1 MQELL
6 TLALFV
12 ELLIVKYLKEVLV
25 GQREVIEENLDSVRV
40 QRKKSALE
48 LVIKGGEKTF
58 DKFYNEIPNP
68 TNVSVS
74 LTIKAY
80 EDIKKA
86 ESEARKV

>member
-25 GQREVIEENLDSVRV
+25 GQREVIEENLDLVRV

-48 LVIKGGEKTF
+48 LVIE
-58 DKFYNEIPNP
+58 
-68 TNVSVS
+68 
-74 LTIKAY
+74 
-80 EDIKKA
+80 
-86 ESEARKV
+86 

>member
-25 GQREVIEENLDSVRV
+25 GQREVIEENLDLVRV

-48 LVIKGGEKTF
+48 LVIEGGEKTF
-58 DKFYNEIPNP
+58 DKFYNEIANP

-80 EDIKKA
+80 EDIQKA
-86 ESEARKV
+86 ESEAR

>member
-25 GQREVIEENLDSVRV
+25 RQREVNEENLDSVRV

-48 LVIKGGEKTF
+48 LEIEAGENYF
-58 DKFYNEIPNP
+58 YKFYNEIPDP
-68 TNVSVS
+68 TNECFRQ
-74 LTIKAY
+74 L
-80 EDIKKA
+80 DN
-86 ESEARKV
+86 

>member
-40 QRKKSALE
+40 QRKKSERKHL
-48 LVIKGGEKTF
+48 TSF
-58 DKFYNEIPNP
+58 TMKFQILRMFL
-68 TNVSVS
+68 S
-74 LTIKAY
+74 A
-80 EDIKKA
+80 
-86 ESEARKV
+86 